1 MKKLMFVA
9 AAAAAGLCWGDV
21 TSANIVGYAG
31 SNLLENGSKA
41 VGVNFIGIN
50 GTPGSTTLTSL
61 KVAGYT
67 LAEEDGAAF
76 EGLISAMKLDGNGKT
91 VFDPESG
98 LDIIW
103 QWGDWYEVDE
113 NDETKLVRRI
123 GWMNDNGDFIGKEN
137 GEGVMVPDIPL
148 AMGEAVWVQSDSTT
162 WQIQCAGEVYNA
174 TVPIELLENGSKF
187 CANACPA
194 NIGLSKTFIGNYTLP
209 EEDGAAFEG
218 LISAMKL
225 DGNGKTVADP
235 ESGMDIIWQW
245 GDWYEVDENDET
257 KLVRKTGWMN
267 DAGDFLG
274 KKNGEGV
281 MVPDVPLA
289 IGEGVWVQSDSTTWQ
304 FVFPNVFEL

>member
-1 MKKLMFVA
+1 M
-9 AAAAAGLCWGDV
+9 
-21 TSANIVGYAG
+21 GYAG

-67 LAEEDGAAF
+67 LAEEADAAF
-76 EGLISAMKLDGNGKT
+76 EGTVLAMKLDKGGKT
-91 VFDPESG
+91 VEDDQGQS
-98 LDIIW
+98 IMW

-113 NDETKLVRRI
+113 NDETKLVRKI
-123 GWMNDNGDFIGKEN
+123 GWMNDAGDFIGKEN
-137 GEGVMVPDIPL
+137 GEGVLVPDIPL
-148 AMGEAVWVQSDSTT
+148 AMGEAIWVNSDSAT

-174 TVPIELLENGSKF
+174 TVPIELLDNGSKF

-209 EEDGAAFEG
+209 EEADAAFEG
-218 LISAMKL
+218 NVIAMKL
-225 DGNGKTVADP
+225 DGIGKTVEDDQGQ
-235 ESGMDIIWQW
+235 SIMWQW

-257 KLVRKTGWMN
+257 KLVRKIGWMN

-274 KKNGEGV
+274 KENGEGV

-289 IGEGVWVQSDSTTWQ
+289 IGEGVWVNSDSSTWQ
-304 FVFPNVFEL
+304 FVFPNVFDL

>member
-1 MKKLMFVA
+1 M
-9 AAAAAGLCWGDV
+9 
-21 TSANIVGYAG
+21 GYAG

-41 VGVNFIGIN
+41 VGANFIGIN

-76 EGLISAMKLDGNGKT
+76 EGLISAMKLDDIGKT
-91 VFDPESG
+91 VEDDQGQP
-98 LDIIW
+98 IIW

-113 NDETKLVRRI
+113 NDETKLVRKI
-123 GWMNDNGDFIGKEN
+123 GWMDANGDFLGKKN
-137 GEGVMVPDIPL
+137 GEGVDIPDVPL

-174 TVPIELLENGSKF
+174 TVPVELLENGSKF
-187 CANACPA
+187 CANPCPA
-194 NIGLSKTFIGNYTLP
+194 NIGLSKTFIGNYAIP

-225 DGNGKTVADP
+225 DGIGKTVEDDQGQP
-235 ESGMDIIWQW
+235 IIWQW

-257 KLVRKTGWMN
+257 KLVRKIGWM
-267 DAGDFLG
+267 DANGDFLG

-304 FVFPNVFEL
+304 FVFPNVFDL

>member
-1 MKKLMFVA
+1 
-9 AAAAAGLCWGDV
+9 
-21 TSANIVGYAG
+21 VGYAG

-50 GTPGSTTLTSL
+50 GTPGSTMLTDL

-137 GEGVMVPDIPL
+137 GEGVMVPD
-148 AMGEAVWVQSDSTT
+148 
-162 WQIQCAGEVYNA
+162 
-174 TVPIELLENGSKF
+174 
-187 CANACPA
+187 
-194 NIGLSKTFIGNYTLP
+194 
-209 EEDGAAFEG
+209 
-218 LISAMKL
+218 
-225 DGNGKTVADP
+225 
-235 ESGMDIIWQW
+235 
-245 GDWYEVDENDET
+245 
-257 KLVRKTGWMN
+257 
-267 DAGDFLG
+267 
-274 KKNGEGV
+274 
-281 MVPDVPLA
+281 VPLA
-289 IGEGVWVQSDSTTWQ
+289 IGEGVWVNSDSSTWQ
-304 FVFPNVFEL
+304 FVFPNVFDL

>member
-1 MKKLMFVA
+1 M
-9 AAAAAGLCWGDV
+9 
-21 TSANIVGYAG
+21 GYAG

-76 EGLISAMKLDGNGKT
+76 EGTVVAMKLDKGGKT
-91 VFDPESG
+91 VEDPDTG
-98 LDIIW
+98 MMIMW

-123 GWMNDNGDFIGKEN
+123 GWMNDNGDFIGQN
-137 GEGVMVPDIPL
+137 VWGEYVDDIPL
-148 AMGEAVWVQSDSTT
+148 TMGEAVWVNSDSAT
-162 WQIQCAGEVYNA
+162 WTIQCAGEVYNS
-174 TVPIELLENGSKF
+174 TVPIELIENGSKF

-209 EEDGAAFEG
+209 EEADAAFEG
-218 LISAMKL
+218 TVTAMKL
-225 DGNGKTVADP
+225 DKGGKTVEDP
-235 ESGMDIIWQW
+235 DTGMMIMWQW

-257 KLVRKTGWMN
+257 KLVRRIGWMN
-267 DAGDFLG
+267 DNGDFIG
-274 KKNGEGV
+274 QNVWGEYV
-281 MVPDVPLA
+281 EDVPLA
-289 IGEGVWVQSDSTTWQ
+289 IGEAVWVNSDSSTWQ
-304 FVFPNVFEL
+304 FVFPNVFDL